1 MANTQT
7 PLLQELLHVVD
18 SYDIKDQLLVL
29 FQREVAED
37 SQKMHDYCRLSS
49 ELREAVRMRD
59 EYMNELYM
67 LDNFEEVVESIEIM
81 RRMQLYN
88 IEKASRLCGRTLPVN
103 TGYCNLEFLSG
114 LGFGAFTNEAG
125 NYVGRAYFQSGV
137 EIINVLKAHVCT
149 SWSSKIQ
156 QNALGVRFR
165 SDFPIHFLY
174 TLASIIL
181 SCEAGVSC
189 ANVESSIEVVN
200 LRKNEVEV

>member
-37 SQKMHDYCRLSS
+37 SQKMHDYLVNS
-49 ELREAVRMRD
+49 E
-59 EYMNELYM
+59 
-67 LDNFEEVVESIEIM
+67 
-81 RRMQLYN
+81 
-88 IEKASRLCGRTLPVN
+88 KLCGRTLPVN

-137 EIINVLKAHVCT
+137 EIINVLKAHVGLYG
-149 SWSSKIQ
+149 I
-156 QNALGVRFR
+156 ALCVPLGQ
-165 SDFPIHFLY
+165 
-174 TLASIIL
+174 
-181 SCEAGVSC
+181 AGVSC
-189 ANVESSIEVVN
+189 ANVEISIEVVN
-200 LRKNEVEV
+200 LRKNEVEGGVVALYKATYSCPWPKIGSGRYTPILDKDCPWLLLIVICIAKIDGKLPKLENERKI